1 MKYLTYFL
9 LAFVLL
15 ACNSSGKK
23 PLMGKTPFQQKMNAE
38 FRDASKS
45 PLSEKQRKKFNGL
58 DFYPIDSSLIVTA
71 KLTKT
76 PNALAFHFPTTGKRA
91 PLYRSYG
98 IVSFKIDTVNY
109 KLTVYKNEEP
119 NLEAGY
125 ENYLF
130 LPFKDKTSGTTS
142 YKAGRYIQ
150 LFTTDE
156 QKNGTI
162 VINFNE
168 AYNPYCA
175 YNAKYQCPLTP
186 DDNFINTEIRAGVM
200 DFKETPEK

>member
-1 MKYLTYFL
+1 MKHFL
-9 LAFVLL
+9 SLFVIVLL
-15 ACNSSGKK
+15 ISCNSSKKK
-23 PLMGKTPFQQKMNAE
+23 PLLGKTPFQQEMNAD
-38 FRDASKS
+38 FKDASKS
-45 PLSEKQRKKFNGL
+45 PLSEKQRKNFQGL
-58 DFYPIDSSLIVTA
+58 DFYPVDSSLIVNA

-76 PNALAFHFPTTGKRA
+76 PDALTFRFPTTGERA

-98 IVSFKIDTVNY
+98 VLNFKIDTLDC

-119 NLEAGY
+119 DLKGGY

-142 YKAGRYIQ
+142 YEAGRYIR

-156 QKNGTI
+156 REDGT
-162 VINFNE
+162 VLINFNE

-175 YNAKYQCPLTP
+175 YNDKYECPLTP
-186 DDNFINTEIRAGVM
+186 DDNFINAEIRAGV
-200 DFKETPEK
+200 KKYVK

>member
-1 MKYLTYFL
+1 MKYLTFL
-9 LAFVLL
+9 LL
-15 ACNSSGKK
+15 AILVSCNSSGKK
-23 PLMGKTPFQQKMNAE
+23 PLIGKTPFQQKMNSE

-45 PLSEKQRKKFNGL
+45 PLSEKQRKHFKGL
-58 DFYPIDSSLIVTA
+58 DFYPVDSSLIVTA

-76 PNALAFHFPTTGKRA
+76 PDALTFRFPTTGERA

-98 IVSFKIDTVNY
+98 VLDFKIDTLNC

-119 NLEAGY
+119 DLETGY
-125 ENYLF
+125 ETYLF

-156 QKNGTI
+156 QKDGTI
-162 VINFNE
+162 TINFNE

-175 YNAKYQCPLTP
+175 YNTKYQCPLTP
-186 DDNFINTEIRAGVM
+186 DDNYIDTEIKAGVM
-200 DFKETPEK
+200 DFKK